1 MGALLKNKIVL
12 GGIVGGVIG
21 IAVIAF
27 LVMGS
32 GGPPEE
38 ADAAA
43 GAPKATA
50 AKSAKSA
57 KSTGAAAASK
67 FGPSY
72 VIKDRIVNLADPG
85 GRRYLRYSVAIEFE
99 PHAEAAIA
107 PPARTASG
115 YQNAVY
121 EDAGPSMYVP
131 ITGGASKDSEKEF
144 LASIKKYIPA
154 MEDAVT
160 IALSSK
166 TFADLSSVEGKEQ
179 AKKEIKDRIQRLL
192 GDAEHVTNVYFTEFV
207 IQ

>member
-1 MGALLKNKIVL
+1 MGALFKNKIIL
-12 GGIVGGVIG
+12 GGIVGGIIG

-27 LVMGS
+27 LVMSS
-32 GGPPEE
+32 GGTSEE
-38 ADAAA
+38 AEAAA

-50 AKSAKSA
+50 VKSSK
-57 KSTGAAAASK
+57 TPGAAAASK
-67 FGPSY
+67 FGPTY

-99 PHAEAAIA
+99 PHAEAASV
-107 PPARTASG
+107 PPAVAASR

-121 EDAGPSMYVP
+121 DGTAPSAYLPV
-131 ITGGASKDSEKEF
+131 TGGPSKDSEKEF
-144 LASIKKYIPA
+144 LDGIKKYIPA

-160 IALSSK
+160 IVLSSK
-166 TFADLSSVEGKEQ
+166 TFTDLSSVEGKEQ
-179 AKKEIKDRIQRLL
+179 AKKEIKDRIQRLI